1 MAAPHGRLPNTKH
14 KLRSR
19 PVSLSSFTVVTPPL
33 SFWSSSVGLESGEWC
48 RCRSLSFTPPASLR
62 SHGSRPRP
70 THHSIITINY
80 LREKV
85 MKIFCF
91 NPKQIMCVC
100 VCAHSLMSSSCVFV
114 CYVWLFPLRF
124 VSLFKCS
131 HRLSVDVNQMCLCSA
146 IQLCLFTIVCKLI
159 WPTF

>member
-1 MAAPHGRLPNTKH
+1 MAAPHGRLPHTKH

-19 PVSLSSFTVVTPPL
+19 PVPLSSFTVVTPPL
-33 SFWSSSVGLESGEWC
+33 SFRSSSVGLESGEWC

-70 THHSIITINY
+70 THHSIITIDY

-91 NPKQIMCVC
+91 NPKQIVCVC
-100 VCAHSLMSSSCVFV
+100 VCALTYVFFMCLCVLCLALPPSVCEFV
-114 CYVWLFPLRF
+114 QMLTQVICWCQPD
-124 VSLFKCS
+124 VSLFCY
-131 HRLSVDVNQMCLCSA
+131 
-146 IQLCLFTIVCKLI
+146 
-159 WPTF
+159 